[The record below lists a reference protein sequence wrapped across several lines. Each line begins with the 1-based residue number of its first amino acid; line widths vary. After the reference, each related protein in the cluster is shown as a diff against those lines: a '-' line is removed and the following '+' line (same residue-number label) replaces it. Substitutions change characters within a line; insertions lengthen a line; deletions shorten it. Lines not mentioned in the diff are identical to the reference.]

1 MHSEPL
7 IKPNYPP
14 VPTELYNEKYTVS
27 IKYMKSDKILSCGLA
42 FVLNW
47 KSKYYKYFYTGEC

>member
-1 MHSEPL
+1 MRTTHTSIGIMHSEPL

-27 IKYMKSDKILSCGLA
+27 IKYMKSDKILSYGLA
-42 FVLNW
+42 FVFN
-47 KSKYYKYFYTGEC
+47 